1 MNIPATDSNV
11 TKANIVWPF
20 YAYATVAF
28 FVSCLLLSLN
38 SSLLLGHYFQ
48 PVLLSITHTMALAW
62 GCMVIIGATLQ
73 LLPVLTGKAIKEV
86 RLAKFIFYLSSISI
100 PFLINGF
107 YHFVFGYVFFIAA
120 ILFIVAI
127 IFLVWV
133 VFQNAKSSE
142 LIQVDYVLS
151 ASIYLLITISLGFLL
166 ALNFSYSVLPE
177 SSLHYLKLHAHL
189 GIIGWFLFLI
199 IGVGSKLIPMFFISK
214 YENQKLLKVMYYI
227 LHISLLIF
235 ILSQTFFNETI
246 IFYISIFGII
256 ITILMFIYFISNSY
270 EKRIEKHVDLA
281 IKAAPF
287 SKLMLLLSIG
297 LALFS
302 IIKNDV
308 TIIVSY
314 GFVVFFGWI
323 SLLILG
329 MTFKTLPFIIWNDRF
344 ANSKDIKNPKD
355 LYSSL
360 LLKIMLII
368 YILGVVL
375 TVAGL
380 ILKLK
385 LLLMI
390 STYLLCLGA
399 LLYSINV
406 FKILFLTPKHVSE

>member
-28 FVSCLLLSLN
+28 FVACLLLSLN

-62 GCMVIIGATLQ
+62 GSMVIIGATLQ
-73 LLPVLTGKAIKEV
+73 LLPVLTGKSIKEV
-86 RLAKFIFYLSSISI
+86 KLAKCIFYLSSISI
-100 PFLINGF
+100 PFLIYGF
-107 YHFVFGYVFFIAA
+107 YHFVFGYVFFSAA

-142 LIQVDYVLS
+142 LVQVDYVLS
-151 ASIYLLITISLGFLL
+151 ASVYLLITILLGFLL

-214 YENQKLLKVMYYI
+214 YENQKLLKLMYYI
-227 LHISLLIF
+227 LHFSLLMF

-246 IFYISIFGII
+246 VLYTSIFGII
-256 ITILMFIYFISNSY
+256 ATILMFIYFIWNSY
-270 EKRIEKHVDLA
+270 KQRIKKQIDLA
-281 IKAAPF
+281 MKAAPF
-287 SKLMLLLSIG
+287 SKLMLLVCIG
-297 LALFS
+297 LVLFLIVKDDVS
-302 IIKNDV
+302 II
-308 TIIVSY
+308 ISY

-329 MTFKTLPFIIWNDRF
+329 MTFKTLPFIIWNDKF
-344 ANSKDIKNPKD
+344 ANSKVIKNPKD
-355 LYSSL
+355 LYSSI
-360 LLKIMLII
+360 LLKVMLMI

-375 TVAGL
+375 TFAGIL
-380 ILKLK
+380 LKLK
-385 LLLMI
+385 LMLMV
-390 STYLLCLGA
+390 STYLLCIGA

>member
-28 FVSCLLLSLN
+28 FVACLMLSFN
-38 SSLLLGHYFQ
+38 STLLLGHYFQ
-48 PVLLSITHTMALAW
+48 PILLSITHTMALAW
-62 GCMVIIGATLQ
+62 GSMVIFGATLQ

-86 RLAKFIFYLSSISI
+86 KLAKFIFYLTSFSI
-100 PFLINGF
+100 PFLIYGF
-107 YHFVFGYVFFIAA
+107 YHFVFGYVFFISA
-120 ILFIVAI
+120 ILFIVGI

-151 ASIYLLITISLGFLL
+151 ASIYLLITILLGFLL

-214 YENQKLLKVMYYI
+214 YENQKLLKLIYYI

-235 ILSQTFFNETI
+235 ITSQTFINEKMLL
-246 IFYISIFGII
+246 YISIIGII
-256 ITILMFIYFISNSY
+256 ISILMFIYFIWNSY
-270 EKRIEKHVDLA
+270 KMRIKKHIDLA
-281 IKAAPF
+281 MRVAPF
-287 SKLMLLLSIG
+287 SKMMLLLGIG
-297 LALFS
+297 LLLFS
-302 IIKNDV
+302 FVLNDISIV
-308 TIIVSY
+308 VSY

-329 MTFKTLPFIIWNDRF
+329 MTFKTLPFIIWNDKF
-344 ANSKDIKNPKD
+344 ANSRDIKNPKD
-355 LYSSL
+355 LYSAI
-360 LLKIMLII
+360 LLKIMLMI
-368 YILGVVL
+368 YIIGVVL
-375 TVAGL
+375 TILGVLLKIKL
-380 ILKLK
+380 IVLA
-385 LLLMI
+385 
-390 STYLLCLGA
+390 STYLLSIGA

-406 FKILFLTPKHVSE
+406 FKILFLTPKHVRE